1 LEKTFKRE
9 FNLVHSRIQ
18 QQIEKRL
25 AALPEHRRDFA
36 HSHLERILQRFYGE
50 NEEKIQAI
58 VTVVLDALERD
69 EYWEVLRAVHAAEHG
84 DVQLLAN
91 ALTAFGLLELV
102 FIGRQTKSRFD
113 VLSGL
118 DLLIAN
124 PATLESQIHQVIDH
138 NLWILGSQYAL
149 VSSNR
154 TMKKIIEEYTDAQY
168 KGENA
173 AKRPDLLLL
182 SEMNGRHLLI
192 EFKRSSKT
200 INRDDETQAQK
211 YRDDLGTKFHPL
223 HILLVGGAVDKSLR
237 LNPGKDI
244 EYFSY
249 ADLLARARA
258 EVDWLMKRLAEPPST
273 LKLHLP

>member
-1 LEKTFKRE
+1 
-9 FNLVHSRIQ
+9 
-18 QQIEKRL
+18 
-25 AALPEHRRDFA
+25 
-36 HSHLERILQRFYGE
+36 
-50 NEEKIQAI
+50 
-58 VTVVLDALERD
+58 
-69 EYWEVLRAVHAAEHG
+69 
-84 DVQLLAN
+84 
-91 ALTAFGLLELV
+91 
-102 FIGRQTKSRFD
+102 
-113 VLSGL
+113 
-118 DLLIAN
+118 
-124 PATLESQIHQVIDH
+124 
-138 NLWILGSQYAL
+138 
-149 VSSNR
+149 
-154 TMKKIIEEYTDAQY
+154 MKKIIEEYTDAQY

-173 AKRPDLLLL
+173 AKPPDLLLL

-258 EVDWLMKRLAEPPST
+258 EVDWLMKRLAEPLST